1 MDPGIITNEY
11 YLENYDVDKINLN
24 KYKIC
29 EICNVIIDLDKGVE
43 HCNNCNICIIGN
55 DHHCLWT
62 SKCVG
67 RKNLYM
73 FRAFVV
79 FLTFH
84 IAFIFINTI
93 ILSIFINQ
101 IHKNKHKK

>member
-1 MDPGIITNEY
+1 MDPGIITNEHQT
-11 YLENYDVDKINLN
+11 ENFDVDKINLN
-24 KYKIC
+24 KHKIC

>member
-43 HCNNCNICIIGN
+43 HCSDCNILILLNTFIEPFNTQNSEHNQQRGN
-55 DHHCLWT
+55 
-62 SKCVG
+62 
-67 RKNLYM
+67 
-73 FRAFVV
+73 
-79 FLTFH
+79 
-84 IAFIFINTI
+84 I
-93 ILSIFINQ
+93 
-101 IHKNKHKK
+101 